1 MLLLICLSLKSH
13 TCYMLSFKKF
23 SKLFGAFQI
32 GNENDKYPFTSTD
45 V

>member
-1 MLLLICLSLKSH
+1 
-13 TCYMLSFKKF
+13 MLSFKNF